1 MCALLS
7 RYLYTRKTESGGR
20 CFPLIFQ
27 KMLGCLAIM
36 AFCTSA
42 ALFGKN
48 MSYAACFAFF
58 PLGIVIWAA
67 SW

>member
-1 MCALLS
+1 
-7 RYLYTRKTESGGR
+7 
-20 CFPLIFQ
+20 
-27 KMLGCLAIM
+27 MLGCLAIM
-36 AFCTSA
+36 TFCTSA